1 MKHMSKAV
9 SVFLALALLLALLP
23 AAASAS
29 AAWTGAGDG
38 SADDPYQIGTKEQLA
53 EFRELVNGGKTDA
66 CAVLTANIDLGGS
79 DSNRWTPIGS
89 SYSNS
94 FTGVF
99 DGEGHTISGLYV
111 NGNDTNAGLFGYI
124 GDYGNTG
131 AIVKD
136 LRVSGSVATE
146 SSGGARAGGIAGTC
160 YEGTVQNCAFSGPVS
175 AAGRNNNGV
184 TAGGVVG
191 SNYGTVSGCE
201 HRGGTISAT
210 SVGNTY
216 SFAGGV
222 VGYNSGGTVE
232 NCANIEGAVTATKDG
247 GDFVYAG
254 GVVGDIENGGTVSYC
269 FSAGGPV
276 TAENKGN
283 TGSGFAGGV
292 VGNPWITPTSCYYL
306 AAETSGQAL
315 SAADFKVQS
324 KFVDWDFTKVWI
336 MGEDRPMLRAFP
348 AEVST
353 WTGLQTALQQNGA
366 VQLTENVTHNCSTDL
381 ALLVPSGK
389 TVTLDLNGH
398 TIDRGLS
405 GKAGVQDGYVIMV
418 AGNLTVTDSSANQ
431 SGTITG
437 GNHNA
442 NGGGVVVNGTFTMN
456 GGAIRGNKGGTCGG
470 VDATNGVFQVSGAP
484 VVSGNFKS
492 DGTESNVYLPAGR
505 QIGVTGA
512 LDAAARFGVT
522 MGTPGVFTG
531 GLGLGTETAK
541 GALTNFFS
549 DDGNYYVAKTS
560 GGEATLEMDGI
571 ISYKV
576 TFRVS
581 GGKWNDGTDTE
592 KEVTLSRKTS
602 EDLALVLKSTDFPA
616 VGAKPDR
623 GYQAGSWS
631 PIPQEEKNI
640 SADETYTY
648 TYEAL
653 AAYTIT
659 LDANGG
665 KFAGGAATKAQTA
678 FAGDYVYTVAADAEK
693 PVRSGH
699 SFRSWTLDKA
709 GETPLDD
716 AYTLSGDTTLYAQW
730 TENAAPVDYDPAPAA
745 PKETR
750 FDEVDVTKGGSL
762 ENFKQ
767 VGTYTPG
774 MFADAGEDDWYM
786 ENLKAAVE
794 LGILEGLGDGTFGV
808 GQPLKLSETLAIAC
822 RLHNLYYGGSGKFD
836 QTKDADW
843 YAVYADYAAKYGI
856 AAKGQYDLTKPATRA
871 QFAAILAAALPD
883 AALTPINAVTVLPD
897 MAPDDPRLPAILKLY
912 NAGILT
918 GVDAAGSFAPDAVIP
933 REQVAAMAT
942 RVADPALRRAFTL

>member
-23 AAASAS
+23 AAALAEAS
-29 AAWTGAGDG
+29 ANTVIEIK
-38 SADDPYQIGTKEQLA
+38 SADDLKKIGQDASYPL
-53 EFRELVNGGKTDA
+53 NGSYR
-66 CAVLTANIDLGGS
+66 LTANIDLGGS
-79 DSNRWTPIGS
+79 SNPWTPIGS

-99 DGEGHTISGLYV
+99 DGEGHAISGLYVYV
-111 NGNDTNAGLFGYI
+111 NGNDTYAGLFGWI

-131 AIVKD
+131 AIVKN

-146 SSGGARAGGIAGTC
+146 SSSGARAGGIAGTC
-160 YEGTVQNCAFSGPVS
+160 FYGTVQNCAFSGPVS
-175 AAGRNNNGV
+175 AAGRGYAV
-184 TAGGVVG
+184 MAGGVVG

-201 HRGGTISAT
+201 HRDDEISAT
-210 SVGNTY
+210 SVNAN
-216 SFAGGV
+216 SNAGGV
-222 VGYNSGGTVE
+222 VGYNSVGKVE

-247 GDFVYAG
+247 GDYASAG
-254 GVVGDIENGGTVSYC
+254 GVVGGNANNGTVSYC

-276 TAENKGN
+276 TADNKDN
-283 TGSGFAGGV
+283 TGSGSAGGV
-292 VGNPWITPTSCYYL
+292 VGRVDENANAPTSCYYL

-315 SAADFKVQS
+315 SAAEFKDQS

-336 MGEDRPMLRAFP
+336 MGEDRPMLRAFLT
-348 AEVST
+348 EVST
-353 WTGLQTALQQNGA
+353 WTGLQAALQQNGA
-366 VQLTENVTHNCSTDL
+366 VRLTADVTHNGSTDL

-398 TIDRGLS
+398 TIDRALTS
-405 GKAGVQDGYVIMV
+405 LTVDGYVICV
-418 AGNLTVTDSSANQ
+418 DSTGDLTVTDSSATAENPVG
-431 SGTITG
+431 SGVITG
-437 GNHNA
+437 GYNYDGGGVYVYQGRFTMTGGAVSGNTAHT
-442 NGGGVVVNGTFTMN
+442 NGGGVYVYQGRFTMT
-456 GGAIRGNKGGTCGG
+456 GGSITGNTAGAYGGG
-470 VDATNGVFQVSGAP
+470 VSLKAGGDHTMTGGSITGNTAQNHGGVNVDVCCLHVSGSP
-484 VVSGNFKS
+484 VVENNTAGTGNDKAA
-492 DGTESNVYLPAGR
+492 SNVNIYNSTRAFV
-505 QIGVTGA
+505 IDGA
-512 LDAAARFGVT
+512 LDAAARIGVT
-522 MGTPGVFTG
+522 MRMPGVFTE

-549 DDGNYYVAKTS
+549 DNGAYYVAKTT
-560 GGEATLEMDGI
+560 GGEAILRN
-571 ISYKV
+571 V
-576 TFRVS
+576 
-581 GGKWNDGTDTE
+581 
-592 KEVTLSRKTS
+592 
-602 EDLALVLKSTDFPA
+602 
-616 VGAKPDR
+616 
-623 GYQAGSWS
+623 
-631 PIPQEEKNI
+631 
-640 SADETYTY
+640 
-648 TYEAL
+648 
-653 AAYTIT
+653 YTIT

-678 FAGDYVYTVAADAEK
+678 YEGDYLYTVAADAEK

-730 TENAAPVDYDPAPAA
+730 TENAAPAPVDYDPAPAA

-843 YAVYADYAAKYGI
+843 YAVYADYAAKYGF

-883 AALTPINAVTVLPD
+883 AALAPINAVTVLPD
-897 MAPDDPRLPAILKLY
+897 MAPDDPRLPAVLKLY

-942 RVADPALRRAFTL
+942 RVADPALRKAFTL

>member
-1 MKHMSKAV
+1 
-9 SVFLALALLLALLP
+9 
-23 AAASAS
+23 
-29 AAWTGAGDG
+29 
-38 SADDPYQIGTKEQLA
+38 
-53 EFRELVNGGKTDA
+53 
-66 CAVLTANIDLGGS
+66 
-79 DSNRWTPIGS
+79 
-89 SYSNS
+89 
-94 FTGVF
+94 
-99 DGEGHTISGLYV
+99 
-111 NGNDTNAGLFGYI
+111 
-124 GDYGNTG
+124 
-131 AIVKD
+131 
-136 LRVSGSVATE
+136 
-146 SSGGARAGGIAGTC
+146 
-160 YEGTVQNCAFSGPVS
+160 
-175 AAGRNNNGV
+175 
-184 TAGGVVG
+184 
-191 SNYGTVSGCE
+191 
-201 HRGGTISAT
+201 
-210 SVGNTY
+210 
-216 SFAGGV
+216 
-222 VGYNSGGTVE
+222 
-232 NCANIEGAVTATKDG
+232 
-247 GDFVYAG
+247 
-254 GVVGDIENGGTVSYC
+254 
-269 FSAGGPV
+269 
-276 TAENKGN
+276 
-283 TGSGFAGGV
+283 
-292 VGNPWITPTSCYYL
+292 
-306 AAETSGQAL
+306 
-315 SAADFKVQS
+315 
-324 KFVDWDFTKVWI
+324 
-336 MGEDRPMLRAFP
+336 MLRAFP
-348 AEVST
+348 TEVST
-353 WTGLQTALQQNGA
+353 WTDLQAALQKSGA
-366 VQLTENVTHNCSTDL
+366 VQLTKNVKHNGSTDP

-405 GKAGVQDGYVIMV
+405 GKAGVEDGYVIMV

-470 VDATNGVFQVSGAP
+470 VDAANGVFRVSGAP

-492 DGTESNVYLPAGR
+492 DGTKSNVYLPAGR
-505 QIGVTGA
+505 QIVVTGA
-512 LDAAARFGVT
+512 LTSYDITADTGARIGVT
-522 MGTPGVFTG
+522 MGTPGVFTS
-531 GLGLGTETAK
+531 GLGLGTATEK

-549 DDGNYYVAKTS
+549 DDSAYYVEKTTD
-560 GGEATLEMDGI
+560 GEATLEMDGTE
-571 ISYKV
+571 SFKV

-592 KEVTLSRKTS
+592 KEVTLSRKKS
-602 EDLALVLKSTDFPA
+602 EDLALVLRSTDFPA

-631 PIPQEEKNI
+631 PTPWEEKNI

-678 FAGDYVYTVAADAEK
+678 FAGDYLYTVAADAEK

-699 SFRSWTLDKA
+699 SFRRWTPDKA

-730 TENAAPVDYDPAPAA
+730 SENAAPVDYDPAPAA

-843 YAVYADYAAKYGI
+843 YTVYVDYAAKYGI

-883 AALTPINAVTVLPD
+883 AALAPINAVTVLPD
-897 MAPDDPRLPAILKLY
+897 MAPDDPRLPAVLKLY

-942 RVADPALRRAFTL
+942 RVADPALRKAFAL